1 MKVEELMC
9 KAVQTVS
16 MNASLADAAHLMWDA
31 DCGCVPV
38 LDDAGHLA
46 GMITDR
52 DICMAATMR
61 GQAPGDI
68 PIHDIASRQP
78 ERCLPNQDVRDAAR
92 VMQRAQLRRL
102 PVTDAEGKI
111 VGILSLTDIVRA
123 AEHPQRGRE
132 APMTLDEV
140 AHTLDGICRPHAS
153 NGRAQPAAS

>member
-1 MKVEELMC
+1 MKVEDLMC
-9 KAVQTVS
+9 KDVQTVS
-16 MNASLADAAHLMWDA
+16 MNKSLADAARLMWDA

-38 LDDAGHLA
+38 LDDAGHLT

-61 GQAPGDI
+61 GQPPSEIA
-68 PIHDIASRQP
+68 IHDIASRQP
-78 ERCLPNQDVRDAAR
+78 HSCLPSQDVRDAAR

-102 PVTDAEGKI
+102 PVADAEGRI

-132 APMTLDEV
+132 APMSLDEV
-140 AHTLDGICRPHAS
+140 AHTLDGICRPHAA
-153 NGRAQPAAS
+153 NGKAQTTAS